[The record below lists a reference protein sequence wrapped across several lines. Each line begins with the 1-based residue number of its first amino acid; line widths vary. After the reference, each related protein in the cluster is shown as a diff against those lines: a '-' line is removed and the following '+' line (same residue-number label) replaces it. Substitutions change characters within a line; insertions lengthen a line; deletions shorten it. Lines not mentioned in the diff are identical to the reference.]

1 MLSLIAGATAVAIA
15 GCNGDADAE
24 TRTAPT
30 TTTAAKPTQAAD
42 TGTPH
47 ATDFVFAESTTVR
60 APLVLPSQL
69 YVEQDAIVAARAG
82 GVLQTL
88 SVDLGTAVHAGQV
101 LGRVEDAAQRLAL
114 TRASVTLDNMK
125 TAALRMRELGKV
137 NGVSVIEMDQ
147 AEFQLRIAEVAKKEA
162 ELAVERVQ
170 VIAPFDGV
178 VTARYA
184 RPGTLLSLND
194 TLLRVTARG
203 PHLARVRVPESASFA
218 LRTGGS
224 VAAISAAGDRFPAT
238 IVRVSPVIDA
248 ASGTREIVVELRG
261 NRMNNGSMI
270 TGSSIMIELAHGMRR
285 ALTVPRT
292 ALSAA
297 GYVLVARGE
306 GTRTT
311 VRPVVPGAGD
321 ADRVEI
327 LAGLQANERVRRF
340 AQ

>member
-1 MLSLIAGATAVAIA
+1 ML
-15 GCNGDADAE
+15 
-24 TRTAPT
+24 P
-30 TTTAAKPTQAAD
+30 
-42 TGTPH
+42 
-47 ATDFVFAESTTVR
+47 ATDFVLAESTTVR
-60 APLVLPSQL
+60 APLLLPSQL
-69 YVEQDAIVAARAG
+69 YVEQDAIVSARSS

-88 SVDLGTAVHAGQV
+88 AVDLGSVVQAGQV
-101 LGRVEDAAQRLAL
+101 LGRVEDASQRLAL
-114 TRASVTLDNMK
+114 MRAVVTLDNMQ
-125 TAALRMRELGKV
+125 TAAVRMRELRKV
-137 NGVSVIEMDQ
+137 NGVSAIELDQ

-170 VIAPFDGV
+170 VIAPFEGV

-218 LRTGGS
+218 LRSGGN
-224 VAAISAAGDRFPAT
+224 VTAISAAGDRFPAT
-238 IVRVSPVIDA
+238 IVRISPVIDA

-261 NRMNNGSMI
+261 NRMSKGSMI
-270 TGSSIMIELAHGMRR
+270 TGSSITIELAQAMRR
-285 ALTVPRT
+285 ALTVPR
-292 ALSAA
+292 SAVSTA

-311 VRPVVPGAGD
+311 VRPVVSGASD